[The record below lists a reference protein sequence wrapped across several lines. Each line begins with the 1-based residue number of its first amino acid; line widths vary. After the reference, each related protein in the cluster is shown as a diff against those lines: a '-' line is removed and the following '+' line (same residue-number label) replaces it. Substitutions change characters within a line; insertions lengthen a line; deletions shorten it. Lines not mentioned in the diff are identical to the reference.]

1 MEGRK
6 LPVLPQVGEPAARF
20 LLRHL
25 LVVMLMAAASP
36 AQVAN
41 EEWPAYGRDSGGTRY
56 SPLKQITRENVSQ
69 LKVAWTYR
77 TGELGMKARSGDKL
91 TFETTPIVSN
101 GTLYLTTGF
110 NLVIALDPATGTE
123 RWSFDP
129 KVDRTRSYSDVTSR
143 GVSIWTDSRPAP
155 RCRRRLF
162 VATIDARLIAL
173 DASTGA
179 PCGGFGTGGE
189 VDLKRDVR
197 LVDVGNYQVTSP
209 P

>member
-123 RWSFDP
+123 RWSFYP
-129 KVDRTRSYSDVTSR
+129 KVDRTRIYSHVTSLIYVVLSALPPAPLLTAR
-143 GVSIWTDSRPAP
+143 FGHWSRPYPLVSTLFIP
-155 RCRRRLF
+155 RPALP
-162 VATIDARLIAL
+162 VADLEPVVK
-173 DASTGA
+173 STSNA
-179 PCGGFGTGGE
+179 
-189 VDLKRDVR
+189 
-197 LVDVGNYQVTSP
+197 TSGS
-209 P
+209 